1 MTWRRFFV
9 PFAAVV
15 VTAAFVQAQPQNSEH
30 PQNTQP
36 TFKKHQ
42 IGESVQAFFS
52 IARIAEKNGMLSTD
66 YCRLYLNDPK
76 VKKAIEKAKKKG
88 KDDPSALVAVMT
100 VEGCHNIRAALAG
113 QDVEVDLRFAA
124 EFGSG
129 SAQFVA
135 GRLASVSFVVK
146 APLNDVVEDMT
157 AKLNAKPQQDVE
169 TSQNAIGAIVKL
181 RRANWTLP
189 NTLVKV
195 SESQSLDG
203 SNIGTEVSVTDLAI
217 MKQRK
222 NSLN

>member
-1 MTWRRFFV
+1 MTWRRV
-9 PFAAVV
+9 LIPFAAVV
-15 VTAAFVQAQPQNSEH
+15 VAAAFVQAQPQSSEL

-36 TFKKHQ
+36 TFKEHR
-42 IGESVQAFFS
+42 IGESAQAFFS
-52 IARIAEKNGMLSTD
+52 IAKMSEKSGMLSTD

-88 KDDPSALVAVMT
+88 GDDPSALVAVMT
-100 VEGCHNIRAALAG
+100 VEGCHNIQAALAG
-113 QDVEVDLRFAA
+113 QDVEVDVRFAA

-129 SAQFVA
+129 SVQFIA

-146 APLNDVVEDMT
+146 APFNDVVEDMT

-169 TSQNAIGAIVKL
+169 TSQNAIGAIIKL
-181 RRANWTLP
+181 RKANWTLP

-195 SESQSLDG
+195 SESKSLDG
-203 SNIGTEVSVTDLAI
+203 SDIGTEVSVTDLAI
-217 MKQRK
+217 IKQRK